1 MKKPVKRSVAKVTNK
16 PRLTTQAR
24 PTPSSLKQTTKT
36 PDTKVSAEASRTEQ
50 CLTFEQ
56 GMSYFHRR
64 EYGKAKEVFAQAI
77 SGPST
82 EMSHA
87 ALMYIRMCERRLG
100 GSEPK
105 LDTPEDH
112 YNYGTSLLNQRRL
125 EEAEPHLR
133 KAIAGNKNAG
143 HHYYT
148 LALCCGLRGN
158 IPEAA
163 QFLKRAIELEPGSRV
178 AALNDIEF
186 QSIASQPAI
195 REILSERRNAG

>member
-1 MKKPVKRSVAKVTNK
+1 
-16 PRLTTQAR
+16 
-24 PTPSSLKQTTKT
+24 LKQTTK
-36 PDTKVSAEASRTEQ
+36 PLETKVSAEASRSEQ
-50 CLTFEQ
+50 SRNFEQ
-56 GMSYFHRR
+56 AMGYFHRR

-77 SGPST
+77 SGPSS
-82 EMSHA
+82 EISHA
-87 ALMYIRMCERRLG
+87 ALMHIRMCERRLA

-133 KAIAGNKNAG
+133 KAIAGNENAA

-158 IPEAA
+158 ISEAA
-163 QFLKRAIELEPGSRV
+163 QFLKRAIEIEPGSRV
-178 AALNDIEF
+178 AALNDSEF